1 MTTRSTLRNTLLL
14 FGREMCKKRFFSLFH
29 NIFHAMAWPHTHSTH
44 ILIHFAVSQCY
55 LSQFYFCVKKSAWI
69 YFSLSNLIIF
79 PYNYYTIFFV
89 LGYEIFKTEILR
101 YLQEKKK
108 KKLVLFSLIFSLYL
122 HAPLLDVPV

>member
-14 FGREMCKKRFFSLFH
+14 FGREMCKKGSFRYSIIYSMPWPGLIEHTSWFILLSH
-29 NIFHAMAWPHTHSTH
+29 NATCHNSTFV
-44 ILIHFAVSQCY
+44 L
-55 LSQFYFCVKKSAWI
+55 KKSAWI

-89 LGYEIFKTEILR
+89 LGCEIFKTEILR

-108 KKLVLFSLIFSLYL
+108 KKLVLFSLIFSLHL